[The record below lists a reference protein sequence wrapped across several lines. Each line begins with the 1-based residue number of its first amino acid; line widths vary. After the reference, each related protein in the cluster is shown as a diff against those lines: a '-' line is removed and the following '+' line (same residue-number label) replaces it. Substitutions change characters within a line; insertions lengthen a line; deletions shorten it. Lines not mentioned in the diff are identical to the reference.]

1 MPHAT
6 PPMAAKKNSPHKEVR
21 VMWSTREV
29 IQLLTLI
36 VVTATFLLNVFGN
49 TK

>member
-1 MPHAT
+1 
-6 PPMAAKKNSPHKEVR
+6 
-21 VMWSTREV
+21 MWSTREV